1 MHKRFAGR
9 VALVAGG
16 AGGIGRAICMR
27 LVEQGAIVICADRS
41 ERRGAPV
48 VAELVSIGGNARF
61 HYLDAGSVESWA
73 RAIDSIRGI
82 EGRLDILVTAFFSG
96 RAGSIDDM
104 PLEQWQECFRA
115 TATGVF
121 LGLQESLGLMADGGA
136 IINIGSVA
144 ARKSSPDNIGYAAAK
159 SAVLSLSRNAAFQAA
174 RRNIRINVV
183 SPGAIQTPALD
194 ATLKALATRS
204 SSNETP
210 AGVAAP
216 LGRIGQP
223 DDIAHAVCFLA
234 SEEAGYITGTEL
246 IVDGGLSAAR

>member
-1 MHKRFAGR
+1 MHKKLAGR

-16 AGGIGRAICMR
+16 AGGIGGAICKR
-27 LVEQGAIVICADRS
+27 LVEEGAIVICGDRS

-48 VAELVSIGGNARF
+48 VDELVAIGGQARF
-61 HYLDAGSVESWA
+61 QFLDAGSAESWVQ
-73 RAIDSIRGI
+73 AIGSIRGR
-82 EGRLDILVTAFFSG
+82 EGRLDILVTTFFSG

-104 PLEQWQECFRA
+104 PPAGWEQCFRA

-121 LGLQESLGLMADGGA
+121 IGMQESLRLMADGGA

-144 ARKSSPDNIGYAAAK
+144 AHKGSPDNIGYAAAK
-159 SAVLSLSRNAAFQAA
+159 TAVLSLSRNAALHSAS
-174 RRNIRINVV
+174 RNIRINVV

-194 ATLKALATRS
+194 ATLKALAARGS
-204 SSNETP
+204 GNETP
-210 AGVAAP
+210 AGDSAP

-234 SEEAGYITGTEL
+234 SDEAGYITGTEL
-246 IVDGGLSAAR
+246 IVDGGLSAL